1 MAYYVKGKTYTDHPL
16 MDEICYNCKLILKS
30 IVIKNDVLAMQKE
43 TKNSLGN
50 AEMFFLMHDKSYID
64 FDTFNFTREIYEAY
78 GYDNKQI
85 KKYLEDRYSIPVSD
99 RDSLTQFA
107 NEYFKANF
115 EEENDYYRMLMGLP
129 PFNTGEEYYIWLTS
143 SDIPANYSKQV
154 HLDLPLHEQPIDLIN
169 LLYEN
174 GTIDNLRKIFVG
186 SNYSYMMYLGSRKID
201 LYTARKAAKWD
212 ILYMPNVYYLVRD
225 KFIDF
230 YKVNRETYMT
240 RSYQEFFSQ
249 SGEYYDQMMILI
261 VLAETFSNL
270 IADTPQWYIRRDIF
284 DLRSC
289 KYFLESSGVEYFK
302 IIPLKYQ
309 IRIVK
314 NLNRLIKYKS
324 SNQNIEDIIDIF
336 DSPNTKIYRYWLYK
350 KIGSDPAVKG
360 SNKSDSKIKVEPK
373 SETPIDDGVYDFG
386 DIDVGPGSASGDY
399 DYGDLD
405 NGTDPDTVVI
415 NDKDYDFNIMRK
427 DPEPEDPDDP
437 DILPGG
443 NRIDSSKGYTLEF
456 IASDYRDSY
465 DDYIK
470 DNKFRTYY
478 DDITLQDKYWDGED
492 SHEYVKNK
500 ILEQDFTIQGTKY
513 MSVEYQVSMKEW
525 LYQSEYM
532 LGMIMDSKLY
542 DSMSDIRIAIPSI
555 DENATFK
562 LSDLFLFL
570 VILSN
575 TYYRNDINGDET
587 LIRVPDDLSE
597 GDEPTIDQN
606 HYAWKKKYFPEM
618 FVQKNGR
625 IHGFNSTLDK
635 NKLIEVLER
644 RHSHLRFGMPDEDG
658 LNALNNEEYKERADK
673 WLSELGVFDFIVP
686 DESISSI
693 EDLVTVYETNT
704 DIYNKIREA
713 SIHAANQDDRK
724 YLDYIFQELFTRP
737 FDTDFYTIIE
747 KDGTKKEYKDL
758 VSVLQERDYL
768 LYDVFMTI
776 NTESNIETKQD
787 LMRSIMNDAVDTLD
801 YYLSSDGFPYL
812 YSFVSIESFGAMVKY
827 IYLIIG
833 FFKSYKVYFLDPYYT
848 LQADDELENSVRPVD
863 VINEY
868 KITNRKWDKHH
879 VADAIGA
886 IKNTRSLSDL
896 GESEMHEIA
905 DIYAYYDP
913 DPLMDFDLNGIDAE
927 KGEIEEVTDIDCG
940 TADPTSTPHYT
951 TFNGGKSYLGIVNI
965 RDLNGGNANED
976 FGDYYSINGGEAY
989 DPDVNKTDAMGSQKF
1004 NYIIDGGAAGKD
1016 EFISNTFHLKLVGTE
1031 LAGNVIISKKK
1042 ENVLEIKPDGLYVSD
1057 SAFGTA
1063 DQFNTMIA
1071 TMNSISNNISSESSI
1086 ALEDIEVLL
1095 NPAIRHN
1102 RIMSVLNPI
1111 TENMEYVNKMMYNDT
1126 FIREL
1131 NQFVDSLV
1139 ASLNAKYNDDIL
1151 NVYAWEELN

>member
-43 TKNSLGN
+43 TKNSLDN

-174 GTIDNLRKIFVG
+174 GTIDKLRKIFVG

-249 SGEYYDQMMILI
+249 SGEYYDQMMILV

-360 SNKSDSKIKVEPK
+360 SNKSDSEIKIEPK

-415 NDKDYDFNIMRK
+415 NDKDYDFNVMRK

-437 DILPGG
+437 DVLPGG
-443 NRIDSSKGYTLEF
+443 NKIDSSKGYTLEF

-542 DSMSDIRIAIPSI
+542 DSMSDVRIAIPSI
-555 DENATFK
+555 DDNATFK

-587 LIRVPDDLSE
+587 LIRVPDNLSE
-597 GDEPTIDQN
+597 GDEPTIDED
-606 HYAWKKKYFPEM
+606 HYDWKKKYFPEM

-635 NKLIEVLER
+635 DKLIEVLER

-658 LNALNNEEYKERADK
+658 LNALNDEEYKERADK

-686 DESISSI
+686 DEAISSI
-693 EDLVTVYETNT
+693 EDLINVYETNT
-704 DIYNKIREA
+704 NVYNKIREA

-737 FDTDFYTIIE
+737 FDTDFYTRIE

-758 VSVLQERDYL
+758 INVLQERDYL
-768 LYDVFMTI
+768 LYDIFMSI

-801 YYLSSDGFPYL
+801 YYLSSDGLPYL

-868 KITNRKWDKHH
+868 RITNYKWDKHH
-879 VADAIGA
+879 VADTIGS
-886 IKNTRSLSDL
+886 IRNTRSFSDL

-913 DPLMDFDLNGIDAE
+913 DPLMDFDLNGVDAE

-1057 SAFGTA
+1057 LAFGTA

-1071 TMNSISNNISSESSI
+1071 TMNSIVNNISSESGI

-1102 RIMSVLNPI
+1102 RIMSILNPI
-1111 TENMEYVNKMMYNDT
+1111 TENMEYVNKMMHNDT